1 MQSVVVSEE
10 ETVRAEAVPPPFEL
24 VEPRDPGPTYF
35 TLKRLI
41 DVATSMIALL
51 VGFPLW
57 LLIAMLIKATSR
69 GPVLYRTTTL
79 GLRGRPFVIYKF
91 RTMRAGASEA
101 LHREWIT
108 RYVLDDQP
116 FSVRESSNGVVK
128 PVYKVV
134 GDPRVTSFG
143 AFLRRSGLD
152 EVPQFVNV
160 LRGEMSVV
168 GPRSPRP
175 FEYEHYT
182 PWARQ
187 RVNVM
192 PGITGLYQVTARSAA
207 SFTEM
212 VALDLE
218 YARRRST
225 RLDLSIMMR
234 TVPVMLLG
242 KGGY

>member
-1 MQSVVVSEE
+1 MQAVIGSGE
-10 ETVRAEAVPPPFEL
+10 RASRTEVEAPRYEI
-24 VEPRDPGPTYF
+24 VEPRDPGLHYF
-35 TLKRLI
+35 ALKRLI
-41 DVATSMIALL
+41 DVTTSAIALL
-51 VGFPLW
+51 VGLPLW
-57 LLIAMLIKATSR
+57 LLIAALIKATSR
-69 GPVLYRTTTL
+69 GPVLYRTITL
-79 GLRGRPFVIYKF
+79 GIGGRPFMIYKF
-91 RTMRAGASEA
+91 RTMRVDSSEA

-116 FSVRESSNGVVK
+116 FTVRESTNGAVK

-134 GDPRVTSFG
+134 GDPRVTRFG
-143 AFLRRSGLD
+143 TLLRRSGLD

-175 FEYEHYT
+175 FEYEHYDA
-182 PWARQ
+182 WAKQ
-187 RVNVM
+187 RVNVL
-192 PGITGLYQVTARSAA
+192 PGITGLYQVTARSTA

-218 YARRRST
+218 YSRRRSCG
-225 RLDLSIMMR
+225 LDLSIMVR
-234 TVPVMLLG
+234 TIPVMLRG